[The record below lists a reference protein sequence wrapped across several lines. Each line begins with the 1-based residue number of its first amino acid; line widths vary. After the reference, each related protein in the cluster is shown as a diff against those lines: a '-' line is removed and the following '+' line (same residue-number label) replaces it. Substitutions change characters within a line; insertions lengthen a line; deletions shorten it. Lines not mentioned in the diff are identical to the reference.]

1 MKERR
6 VWTPEQKYNL
16 VLEVLQGNK
25 TVADTC
31 RDNQI
36 STNQFYKWR
45 DLFLQSA
52 LQGLHNKRLK
62 LNRDPVV
69 TENQKLLR
77 LLGRYA
83 LIIEEQKKF
92 APNDPEQ
99 N

>member
-52 LQGLHNKRLK
+52 LQGLHVSIFPKWHTSGIFNIETLRIRT
-62 LNRDPVV
+62 N
-69 TENQKLLR
+69 R
-77 LLGRYA
+77 LL
-83 LIIEEQKKF
+83 F
-92 APNDPEQ
+92 V
-99 N
+99 